1 MENEKNPAK
10 ELKELKNK
18 LGCLAEDTFD
28 YEDTSSQ
35 KTLVSIIEMLD
46 KIGEYTN
53 QETHKKHTTY
63 RTESGREF
71 QVIESETEFPGLNI
85 SVIEI

>member
-1 MENEKNPAK
+1 MENKKKALE
-10 ELKELKNK
+10 ELKELKTK
-18 LGCLAEDTFD
+18 LSCLAEHNFD
-28 YEDTSSQ
+28 YEDVSSQ

-46 KIGEYTN
+46 RIGEYTN
-53 QETHKKHTTY
+53 KETKQKHTTY

-85 SVIEI
+85 RVIEI

>member
-1 MENEKNPAK
+1 MENEKNPAE
-10 ELKELKNK
+10 ELKELKKK
-18 LGCLAEDTFD
+18 LSCLAEHNFE
-28 YEDTSSQ
+28 YEDVSSQ

-46 KIGEYTN
+46 RIGEYTN
-53 QETHKKHTTY
+53 KETKQKHTTY

>member
-1 MENEKNPAK
+1 MGNEKNPAE
-10 ELKELKNK
+10 ELKELKTK
-18 LGCLAEDTFD
+18 LSCLAEHNFD

-35 KTLVSIIEMLD
+35 SNLVSLIEMLD
-46 KIGEYTN
+46 KVGEYTN
-53 QETHKKHTTY
+53 QETQEKHTTY

>member
-1 MENEKNPAK
+1 MKT
-10 ELKELKNK
+10 K

-28 YEDTSSQ
+28 YEDVSSQ

-46 KIGEYTN
+46 RIGEYTN
-53 QETHKKHTTY
+53 KETKQKHTKY

-85 SVIEI
+85 RVIEI

>member
-1 MENEKNPAK
+1 MEDEKKALD
-10 ELKELKNK
+10 ELKKLKTK

-35 KTLVSIIEMLD
+35 SNLVSLIEMLD
-46 KIGEYTN
+46 KVGEYTN
-53 QETHKKHTTY
+53 QETQEKHTTY

-71 QVIESETEFPGLNI
+71 QVIESKTEFPGLNI
-85 SVIEI
+85 RVIEI

>member
-1 MENEKNPAK
+1 MEDEKKALD
-10 ELKELKNK
+10 ELKKLKTK

-28 YEDTSSQ
+28 YEDVSSQ

-53 QETHKKHTTY
+53 QETQKKHTTY

>member
-1 MENEKNPAK
+1 MGNEKNPAE
-10 ELKELKNK
+10 ELKELKTK
-18 LGCLAEDTFD
+18 LSCLAEDSFD

-46 KIGEYTN
+46 RIGEYTN
-53 QETHKKHTTY
+53 EETKKKHTTY

>member
-1 MENEKNPAK
+1 MEDENKALE

-46 KIGEYTN
+46 KVGEYTDK
-53 QETHKKHTTY
+53 ETKQKHTTY